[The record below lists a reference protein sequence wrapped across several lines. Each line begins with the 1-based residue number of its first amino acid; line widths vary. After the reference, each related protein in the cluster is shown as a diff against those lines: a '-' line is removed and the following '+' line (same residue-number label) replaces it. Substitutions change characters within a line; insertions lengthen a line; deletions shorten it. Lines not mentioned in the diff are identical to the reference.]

1 MAYGIR
7 ISKDGVDAN
16 TTPTATNKKDFVFLS
31 DDGSP
36 KVIYA
41 GFLEGEDPFS
51 GATYTHNLGKVPM
64 FFLFV
69 VDSVVNPTL
78 YTPLSVGTKAT
89 TTEISTWV
97 QYSYLIIL
105 NEGL

>member
-7 ISKDGVDAN
+7 ISKDGVDVKKELTSA
-16 TTPTATNKKDFVFLS
+16 NKKDFVFLS
-31 DDGSP
+31 DEGSP
-36 KVIYA
+36 KVYYA
-41 GFLEGEDPFS
+41 GFLEGEDMFS

-69 VDSVVNPTL
+69 VDSVTSPTA
-78 YTPLSVGTKAT
+78 YTPMSRGTKAT
-89 TTEISTWV
+89 TTDISTWV